1 MLIEF
6 YILKGLSKKEY
17 NARILKYIFGVD
29 KNKKI
34 PYMLHLNQQK
44 ANILFYKKAM
54 YIDFY
59 DNKDLK
65 PLHKKMVQYIVTKI
79 FDHATVA
86 VKYPESCDWL
96 DKIDNVEIHR
106 YTNVKGAK

>member
-6 YILKGLSKKEY
+6 YILKGLSEKEY
-17 NARILKYIFGVD
+17 NARILKYIFGVS

-34 PYMLHLNQQK
+34 PKMLHLNQQK
-44 ANILFYKKAM
+44 TNILFYKKAM
-54 YIDFY
+54 YIDFC
-59 DNKDLK
+59 DSKDLE

-79 FDHATVA
+79 FDHATVT

-106 YTNVKGAK
+106 DTRGEK